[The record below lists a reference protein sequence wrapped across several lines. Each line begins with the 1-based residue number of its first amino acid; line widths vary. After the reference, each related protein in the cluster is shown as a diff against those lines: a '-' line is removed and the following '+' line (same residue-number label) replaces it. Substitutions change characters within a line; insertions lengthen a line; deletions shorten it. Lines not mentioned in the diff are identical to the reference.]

1 MQAALN
7 LLPLV
12 AFLVAYRLGGI
23 YVATAVLMASMV
35 LLAAVD
41 WLRTRRVSTMHAI
54 STALVLAFGTATLLL
69 HDPRFIKWKA
79 TVLYWLLALAFLG
92 SQFIGR
98 MPFIQRM
105 LEPVVPGSER
115 LGRVH
120 WLRLNFA
127 WVVAYALL
135 GAANLYVAYRA
146 SESTWIHFKVIGLTI
161 VTAGL
166 AVGQALWLQRRIGPA
181 A

>member
-7 LLPLV
+7 FLPLA
-12 AFLVAYRLGGI
+12 AFFLAYRLGGI
-23 YVATAVLMASMV
+23 YVATGALMASML

-79 TVLYWLLALAFLG
+79 TAFLWLMALAFLG

-98 MPFIQRM
+98 APFIQRIWRARS
-105 LEPVVPGSER
+105 GS
-115 LGRVH
+115 G
-120 WLRLNFA
+120 
-127 WVVAYALL
+127 
-135 GAANLYVAYRA
+135 
-146 SESTWIHFKVIGLTI
+146 
-161 VTAGL
+161 
-166 AVGQALWLQRRIGPA
+166 
-181 A
+181 